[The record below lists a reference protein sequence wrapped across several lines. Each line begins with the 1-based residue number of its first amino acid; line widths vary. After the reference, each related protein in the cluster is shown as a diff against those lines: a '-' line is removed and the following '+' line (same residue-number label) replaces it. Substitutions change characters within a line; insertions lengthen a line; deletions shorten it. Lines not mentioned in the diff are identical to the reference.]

1 MFKNYLKIA
10 WRNIVRRK
18 GYSFTNIFGLAVG
31 IACCVLMMLWIQDEN
46 SFDRFHVNGDSL
58 YRVIAETKTENDS
71 FMEAKVSTPLGPAL
85 KEAFPEMIDFCRF
98 RSGLQYGIQFA
109 GKNFYDD
116 VIAAAEPSFFTMFSF
131 PFIKGDPK
139 TALLE
144 PRSIVITEGLARKTF
159 GNSDP
164 MGKTLSFFGN
174 REVFSVTGV
183 IRDIPQNS
191 HMRFDCVIPCVNMQR
206 FHHVDYSDWNEK
218 FLGVYVRLSPQAIAA
233 GTARKLSRFYSE
245 KISKPNAS
253 LRLQP
258 LKDIHL
264 RSDFRFDSDN
274 HAQGNITTLWIF
286 AIAAVMILLL
296 ACINFMNLSTAH
308 STTRGK
314 EVGMRK
320 VSGARRSDLIR
331 QFLGEAVGLSIF
343 SLVLGLTMVY
353 AFLPHFNKLAG
364 KQLTLAHL
372 ADAWMLFG
380 LFGITLLT
388 GLLAGSY
395 PALVLSAF
403 KPAQILK
410 GGSVSSSR
418 GQAVLRKSLVV
429 FQFTLTII
437 LVIGTIMVGRQ
448 LNYIRSKDLGINTQ
462 QVLTF
467 FLPGRPDVVKNTLLA
482 NPRILSMTRSLP
494 PGIDQRGIDN
504 LTWEGKNPN
513 DRIMFYPTTVDPG
526 YLRTF
531 GSKMASGRFFS
542 HDTLSD
548 RSESVVINETA
559 AKILGPGSPIGKR
572 ITIGAQTTPWAVAER
587 TLTVIGVMKD
597 FHQVSLHRPIE
608 PTFFTWEKEGG
619 WPYISLRI
627 SPENIAAT
635 LNFLERTSKTLA
647 PAGFRFTY
655 NFLDEQ
661 IESFYQSER
670 KIKSILELFTILAL
684 FTACLGLF
692 GLASFLA
699 EKRTKEIGIRK
710 VLGAS
715 VLEIMLLL
723 SGEFVKWVGIAA
735 LIAWPLAYYGMHR
748 WLQGFAY
755 RTDIGLG
762 LFLLSG
768 LLALLIAVLTV
779 SIQAARAA
787 RANPVDSLRYE

>member
-10 WRNIVRRK
+10 WRNIVRHK
-18 GYSFTNIFGLAVG
+18 GYSFINIFGLAVG
-31 IACCVLMMLWIQDEN
+31 MACCLLMMLWIQDEN

-58 YRVIAETKTENDS
+58 YRVIAETRGGNDS

-85 KEAFPEMIDFCRF
+85 KEAFPEIIDFCRF

-131 PFIKGDPK
+131 PFITGDPK
-139 TALLE
+139 TALVD
-144 PRSIVITEGLARKTF
+144 PHSIAITESLARKIF
-159 GNSDP
+159 GNGDP
-164 MGKTLSFFGN
+164 MGKSLSFFGG

-183 IRDIPQNS
+183 IRDIPENS
-191 HMRFDCVIPCVNMQR
+191 HIRFDCVIPCVNMQSY
-206 FHHVDYSDWNEK
+206 HHVDYNDWNEK
-218 FLGVYVRLSPQAIAA
+218 FLGVYVRLASGTSAA
-233 GTARKLSRFYSE
+233 ETSRKISGFFSR

-258 LKDIHL
+258 LKDVHL
-264 RSDFRFDSDN
+264 RSDFRWDSDN
-274 HAQGNITTLWIF
+274 HAQGSITTLWIF
-286 AIAAVMILLL
+286 AIATVMILLL

-308 STTRGK
+308 SANRGK

-320 VSGARRSDLIR
+320 VTGARRSDLIR
-331 QFLGEAVGLSIF
+331 QFLGEAVGLSF
-343 SLVLGLTMVY
+343 FGLGLGLTMVY

-372 ADAWMLFG
+372 ADPWMLFG
-380 LFGITLLT
+380 LLGITLLT

-403 KPAQILK
+403 KPVQTLK
-410 GGSVSSSR
+410 GGSVSSGR
-418 GQAVLRKSLVV
+418 AQAALRKGLVV
-429 FQFTLTII
+429 FQFTLTIF
-437 LVIGTIMVGRQ
+437 LVLGTIIVGRQ
-448 LNYIRSKDLGINTQ
+448 LNYIRSKDLGIDTQ

-504 LTWEGKNPN
+504 LSWEGKNPN
-513 DRIMFYPTTVDPG
+513 DRIMFYPATVDPD

-531 GSKMASGRFFS
+531 GSKMAAGRFFS

-548 RSESVVINETA
+548 RSESVVVNETA
-559 AKILGPGSPIGKR
+559 AGILGPGSPIGKR
-572 ITIGAQTTPWAVAER
+572 ITIGAQTTPWAIPER

-635 LNFLERTSKTLA
+635 LNFLEKASKTLA

-661 IESFYQSER
+661 IDAFYQSER

-723 SGEFVKWVGIAA
+723 SSEFVKWVGIAA
-735 LIAWPLAYYGMHR
+735 LIAWPLAYYAMQR
-748 WLQGFAY
+748 WLQTFAY
-755 RTDIGLG
+755 RTAIGFG
-762 LFLLSG
+762 IFFFSG
-768 LLALLIAVLTV
+768 LAALAIALLTV
-779 SIQAARAA
+779 GFQSVKAA
-787 RANPVDSLRYE
+787 RANPVESLRYE